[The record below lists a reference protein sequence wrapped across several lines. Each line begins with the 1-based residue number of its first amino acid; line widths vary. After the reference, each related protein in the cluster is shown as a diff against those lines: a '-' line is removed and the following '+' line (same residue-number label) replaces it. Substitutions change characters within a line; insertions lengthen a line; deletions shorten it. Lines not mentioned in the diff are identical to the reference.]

1 MPTRRKQTQKAKKT
15 RTSHGHGQ
23 VQVQGHGSIYGAIVP
38 TFLGLLNSIKMYH
51 WRTTSFA
58 THKATDELYGQLNSK
73 IDTFVETLLGRQSRA
88 RILTVGRTLAV
99 KPVHTNAELKK
110 TIEGYKEFL
119 MRLSTNKEFNVAANT
134 DLLALRDEILATVNQ
149 FLYLLTLA

>member
-1 MPTRRKQTQKAKKT
+1 MPTRRKQKQKAKKT

-23 VQVQGHGSIYGAIVP
+23 VHGSIYGAIVP

-51 WRTTSFA
+51 WRTTSFS

-88 RILTVGRTLAV
+88 RILTVGRTLAIR
-99 KPVHTNAELKK
+99 PVHTNAELKK
-110 TIEGYKEFL
+110 TIDGYKEFL
-119 MRLSTNKEFNVAANT
+119 LRLSTNKEFNVAANT